1 MASRMNQMKRTATKE
16 VNKQARLQ
24 TGSIIRADND
34 VGYLMILGGL
44 IEFSTWIT
52 LIRILDWAYSF
63 SDNCQLPGAKLI
75 TSEVTS
81 NEIEDA

>member
-24 TGSIIRADND
+24 TGSITRADND

-44 IEFSTWIT
+44 IGEDF
-52 LIRILDWAYSF
+52 
-63 SDNCQLPGAKLI
+63 LPGLHS
-75 TSEVTS
+75 SEY
-81 NEIEDA
+81 